1 MSVARDDFDT
11 AATYQLAI
19 EASPNGVLVTD
30 AEGTIHLV
38 NSELE
43 RQFAYSRSELLGQ
56 RVDLLVPEVL
66 RQVETACRQGADAP
80 RAQPALGGDRELF
93 GRRKDGSAIVVE
105 IGLKPIQTADGRFVV
120 ATVVDLSERW
130 RTQDSQRSAI
140 EGQLEFERFIAEL
153 SFQFINLPA
162 NEVIDVIRYGLRRIG
177 QEANLDRAVFLR
189 IGPDGILSEVITW
202 TAAGI
207 PSVELPLSAKTR
219 FPWAI
224 ERVAAGELVAFSSLT
239 DVPSEIDRETLR
251 TIGTKSAIY
260 IPLSVDG
267 RVTGAVGF
275 TTVRAERSWP
285 PEVVHRLKVFA
296 SVFEQGLARQQRD
309 EAMLAASREVQRLK
323 EQLHAENVYLRLEER
338 ERLGLASIVGQS
350 AAIRRVL
357 EQIQQVAATD
367 STVLLLGETGTGK
380 ELFAARIHEL
390 GGRQGRTMVR
400 VNCGAIPATLIES
413 ELFGREKGAFT
424 GALSR
429 QVGRFELADH
439 STIFLDEIG
448 DLPPE
453 VQVKLL
459 RVLEERQIERL
470 GSPRPISIDTRI
482 IAATHRNLEQRI
494 SEGAFREDLYYRLN
508 VFPIHVPPLRER
520 AEDIPLLVWR
530 FVEEFSKTFAKRI
543 DTIDKDSLTA
553 LQHYGWPG
561 NIRELR
567 NVVERAMITASSK
580 RLSIT
585 LPQSSAT
592 PTKRSPKLR
601 DVEKEHI
608 RAVLEATRWRIRGA
622 GGAAERLGLKP
633 TTLETRMAKLGL
645 RRPVHS

>member
-19 EASPNGVLVTD
+19 EASPSGVLVTD

-43 RQFAYSRSELLGQ
+43 RQFGYGRSELLGQ

-66 RQVETACRQGADAP
+66 RQVEAACRQGADAP
-80 RAQPALGGDRELF
+80 RAQPALVVGREWV
-93 GRRKDGSAIVVE
+93 GRRKDGSPIAVE
-105 IGLKPIQTADGRFVV
+105 IGWRPIQTVEGRFVI
-120 ATVVDLSERW
+120 ASVVDISER
-130 RTQDSQRSAI
+130 RLVQRSQHSSL
-140 EGQLEFERFIAEL
+140 EQQLEFERFVAEL
-153 SFQFINLPA
+153 SFQFINLPSDQ
-162 NEVIDVIRYGLRRIG
+162 VIDGIREGLRRIC
-177 QEANLDRAVFLR
+177 QEFHLDRCTFVR
-189 IGPDGILSEVITW
+189 VGPDGVLFEPVTW
-202 TAAGI
+202 TAPGI
-207 PSVELPLSAKTR
+207 PSVEMPLPARTR

-224 ERVAAGELVAFSSLT
+224 ERVLAGELLAFSTLA
-239 DVPSEIDRETLR
+239 DVPNEIHRTTFG
-251 TIGTKSAIY
+251 TIGTKSAVY
-260 IPLSVDG
+260 TPLSVDG

-275 TTVRAERSWP
+275 STIRAERTWP
-285 PEVVHRLKVFA
+285 PEVVHRLKVFG
-296 SVFEQGLARQQRD
+296 SVFEQVLARQQRD

-323 EQLHAENVYLRLEER
+323 EQLHAENVYLRQEER
-338 ERLGLASIVGQS
+338 ERLGLTSIVGQS

-357 EQIQQVAATD
+357 EQIRQVAGTD

-380 ELFAARIHEL
+380 ELFAAQIHEL
-390 GGRQGRTMVR
+390 GSRQGRTMVR

-470 GSPRPISIDTRI
+470 GSSRPISIDTRI
-482 IAATHRNLEQRI
+482 IAATHRHLEQRI

-530 FVEEFSKTFAKRI
+530 FVEEFSKTFGKRI

-567 NVVERAMITASSK
+567 NVVERAMITVSSK